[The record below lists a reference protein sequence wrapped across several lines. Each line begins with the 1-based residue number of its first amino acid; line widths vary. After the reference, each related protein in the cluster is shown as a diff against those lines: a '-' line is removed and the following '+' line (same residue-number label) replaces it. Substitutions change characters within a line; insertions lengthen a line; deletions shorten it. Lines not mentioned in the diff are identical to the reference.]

1 MCACLCLQVIKR
13 KLFEAIRARLP
24 QASVGL
30 KVGSKTPLSF
40 Y

>member
-13 KLFEAIRARLP
+13 ILFEVVGARLP
-24 QASVGL
+24 QTSVGL
-30 KVGSKTPLSF
+30 KAGSKTPLSF